1 MSRCYGE
8 LMARLTRS
16 LDENLRPDGTN
27 RQEVERSVA
36 VARQRSGL
44 SAEEAMDLAVRETA
58 AARRQQRTARGE
70 P

>member
-8 LMARLTRS
+8 SMTRLTLS
-16 LDENLRPDGTN
+16 LEEILRLYGTN
-27 RQEVERSVA
+27 RQEVEHLVPE
-36 VARQRSGL
+36 ARQRSGL